1 MVVLEVRVIG
11 INCQDLFVNVLR
23 CFDKNKHMT
32 SFQTDFPDI
41 FPEESPPAL
50 KIPLLRFLY
59 VILDYGK
66 LYGRSMHEI

>member
-1 MVVLEVRVIG
+1 MR
-11 INCQDLFVNVLR
+11 
-23 CFDKNKHMT
+23 
-32 SFQTDFPDI
+32 SFQIDFPDI

-66 LYGRSMHEI
+66 LYGRSMHEIYLELRKAYITGFVGN